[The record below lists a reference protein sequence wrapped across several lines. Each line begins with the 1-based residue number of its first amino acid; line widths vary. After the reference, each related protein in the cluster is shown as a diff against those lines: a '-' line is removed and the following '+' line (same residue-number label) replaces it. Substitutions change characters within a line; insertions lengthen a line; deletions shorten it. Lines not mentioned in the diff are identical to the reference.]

1 MDPIRRTRSKIGE
14 VWATETATSLSNGY
28 HRYLSPTLYQT
39 YEFRSPH
46 SFTGSLAFL
55 FPSRGM
61 ITTDVDYLD
70 YSTSKFVGDGFE
82 QANSDIKELL
92 RPSLNIRVGLEWRIW
107 QYFIRCG
114 GAYYGSPS
122 GFGVKNGSAQK
133 LALGLGYITE
143 DDVIAWDFAYE
154 LGSSLQKYTP
164 YQCYVDGECI
174 VDDIVQRQWRNK
186 LVVTMKMKL

>member
-1 MDPIRRTRSKIGE
+1 M
-14 VWATETATSLSNGY
+14 WATETATTLSNGY

-39 YEFRSPH
+39 YDFRTPH

-61 ITTDVDYLD
+61 ITADIDYLD
-70 YSTSKFVGDGFE
+70 YSTSKFVGEGFE
-82 QANSDIKELL
+82 QANSNIKEYLK
-92 RPSLNIRVGLEWRIW
+92 PSLNVRVGMEWRLR
-107 QYFIRCG
+107 QYFVRG
-114 GAYYGSPS
+114 GAAYYGSPY

-143 DDVIAWDFAYE
+143 EDGIAWDFAYE
-154 LGSSLQKYTP
+154 LSRGLQKYTP

-174 VDDIVQRQWRNK
+174 VDDVVQHQWRNK
-186 LVVTMKMKL
+186 LVVTMKVKL